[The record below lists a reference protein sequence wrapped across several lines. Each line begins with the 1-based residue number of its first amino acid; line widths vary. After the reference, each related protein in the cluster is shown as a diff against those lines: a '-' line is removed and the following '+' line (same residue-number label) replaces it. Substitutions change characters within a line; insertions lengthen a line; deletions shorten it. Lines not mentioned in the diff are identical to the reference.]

1 MKLARLIEAPGPQ
14 LPVHYRL
21 YIDVCDVELTTTLSD
36 ILAFGKKTER
46 NCYAK
51 ISEGLFT
58 IEAIAVL

>member
-1 MKLARLIEAPGPQ
+1 
-14 LPVHYRL
+14 VHYRL
-21 YIDVCDVELTTTLSD
+21 YIDVCDVELTTTLSE